1 MNATNDLIMAR
12 ATTDRAKAP
21 EAAREPVPTG
31 WVPTASTGRW
41 QLYLCC
47 LLLVVCTIP
56 WRQKTY
62 FSGGLDPV
70 VAAKAMIGFAALVL
84 AGIHALRRPAM
95 VAIGGRTIA
104 FATVYLTITVVGGW
118 AAGTL
123 LPSVVVA
130 TRVAMTLA
138 TIALLLLAFGT
149 RAVTTALVAA
159 LGIVAFV
166 ALGTG
171 VGSVTSGR
179 WEGGI
184 PPLAPN
190 EIAFI
195 CGGVVVYLVHRM
207 MLGTGPWAPVLAT
220 MLFGVMWLT
229 GSRTTTA
236 TLVLAV
242 VVMVL
247 QARTFSVPAFLG
259 LVLAI
264 PAVAYVATATA
275 TISNLLLRGGTENVT
290 TLSSRTIAWNAAATM
305 DAGGMQRWF
314 GGGLTLKRIPVSG
327 QYWQDQILDSSWVS
341 ALVQAGRLGL
351 VVVLVWVLST
361 AWAAVS
367 SDHSWRIL
375 WTGLLAFIVPRSLLE
390 SGMFDASTVFI
401 LFALASLATEGV
413 TRAADGPDP
422 QVPDPVSHARPRT
435 AGLGRR
441 T

>member
-1 MNATNDLIMAR
+1 MNPTNHHTLTR
-12 ATTDRAKAP
+12 ADPDRAKAP
-21 EAAREPVPTG
+21 EPSRAASST
-31 WVPTASTGRW
+31 WVPSDTQGRW
-41 QLYLCC
+41 QLYLCG

-70 VAAKAMIGFAALVL
+70 VAAKAVIGLAALL
-84 AGIHALRRPAM
+84 LSGIQTLRRPPV
-95 VAIGGRTIA
+95 VAIGGRTIT
-104 FATVYLTITVVGGW
+104 FATCYLAITVVGGW

-123 LPSVVVA
+123 LPSLVVA
-130 TRVAMTLA
+130 TRVAMTM
-138 TIALLLLAFGT
+138 TTVALLLIAFGT
-149 RAVTTALVAA
+149 RAVTTALVASLGVVA
-159 LGIVAFV
+159 LV

-171 VGSVTSGR
+171 IGSVTSGR

-195 CGGVVVYLVHRM
+195 CGGLVVYLVHRM
-207 MLGTGPWAPVLAT
+207 MLGTGAWAPALAT

-236 TLVLAV
+236 TLALAV

-247 QARTFSVPAFLG
+247 QARTFSVAAFLAM
-259 LVLAI
+259 VVAV

-290 TLSSRTIAWNAAATM
+290 TLSSRTIAWNAAVSM
-305 DAGGMQRWF
+305 DAGGMQKWF

-351 VVVLVWVLST
+351 LVVLLWVATT
-361 AWAAVS
+361 AWAALS
-367 SDHSWRIL
+367 SQRSWRIL

-390 SGMFDASTVFI
+390 SGLFDASTVFI
-401 LFALASLATEGV
+401 LFVLASLATEGV
-413 TRAADGPDP
+413 TRASDAQEAQLLARD
-422 QVPDPVSHARPRT
+422 SHASAEDAPT
-435 AGLGRR
+435 GRR
-441 T
+441 G

>member
-1 MNATNDLIMAR
+1 M
-12 ATTDRAKAP
+12 
-21 EAAREPVPTG
+21 
-31 WVPTASTGRW
+31 
-41 QLYLCC
+41 
-47 LLLVVCTIP
+47 CTIP

-70 VAAKAMIGFAALVL
+70 VGAKALIGLAALAL
-84 AGIHALRRPAM
+84 AAVQALHRRAM
-95 VAIGGRTIA
+95 VVIGGRTIG
-104 FATVYLTITVVGGW
+104 FATCYLVISVVGGW

-138 TIALLLLAFGT
+138 TIVLLMLAFGT
-149 RAVTTALVAA
+149 RALTTALVAS
-159 LGIVAFV
+159 LGVVASV
-166 ALGTG
+166 ALVTG
-171 VGSVTSGR
+171 IGSLTSGR
-179 WEGGI
+179 WEGGT

-195 CGGVVVYLVHRM
+195 CGGAVVYLVHRM
-207 MLGTGPWAPVLAT
+207 MLGTGPWAPALAT
-220 MLFGVMWLT
+220 TLFGVMWLT

-247 QARTFSVPAFLG
+247 QARTFSVTAF
-259 LVLAI
+259 VAMVAAV
-264 PAVAYVATATA
+264 PAVAYVAAATP

-290 TLSSRTIAWNAAATM
+290 TLSSRTIAWNAAASM
-305 DAGGMQRWF
+305 DAGSMQRWF

-341 ALVQAGRLGL
+341 ALVQSGRLGL
-351 VVVLVWVLST
+351 LVVLLWVLAT
-361 AWAAVS
+361 AWAALKT
-367 SDHSWRIL
+367 DYWWRIL

-401 LFALASLATEGV
+401 LFALASLATERV
-413 TRAADGPDP
+413 TRAPDTEERTVPATHPRALPEMAD
-422 QVPDPVSHARPRT
+422 S
-435 AGLGRR
+435 GRR
-441 T
+441 R

>member
-1 MNATNDLIMAR
+1 MTATYRPIAAQETTTPADTR
-12 ATTDRAKAP
+12 GGRRDSPSAT
-21 EAAREPVPTG
+21 
-31 WVPTASTGRW
+31 WVPSAATSRW

-47 LLLVVCTIP
+47 LLLVVGTIP

-70 VAAKAMIGFAALVL
+70 VRAKAVIGLTALILSGVL
-84 AGIHALRRPAM
+84 ALRRPPM
-95 VAIGGRTIA
+95 VAIGGRTIT
-104 FATVYLTITVVGGW
+104 FATCYLVISVVGGW

-130 TRVAMTLA
+130 TRVAMILA
-138 TIALLLLAFGT
+138 TVALLLIAFGT
-149 RAVTTALVAA
+149 RAVTTAIAGSLGCVA
-159 LGIVAFV
+159 GV
-166 ALGTG
+166 ALVTG
-171 VGSVTSGR
+171 IGSVTSGR

-220 MLFGVMWLT
+220 ALFGIMWLT

-247 QARTFSVPAFLG
+247 QARTFSVSAFLAM
-259 LVLAI
+259 VVAV

-275 TISNLLLRGGTENVT
+275 TISNLLLRGGSENVT

-305 DAGGMQRWF
+305 DAGGFQRWF

-341 ALVQAGRLGL
+341 ALVQVGRLGL
-351 VVVLVWVLST
+351 VVVLVWVVST
-361 AWAAVS
+361 AWTALS

-401 LFALASLATEGV
+401 LFALVSLATERV
-413 TRAADGPDP
+413 TRSPHPTVLSAP
-422 QVPDPVSHARPRT
+422 
-435 AGLGRR
+435 GLDSPAVTVTERG

>member
-1 MNATNDLIMAR
+1 M
-12 ATTDRAKAP
+12 P
-21 EAAREPVPTG
+21 G
-31 WVPTASTGRW
+31 SSQGRW
-41 QLYLCC
+41 QLYLCG

-70 VAAKAMIGFAALVL
+70 VAAKAVIGLAALAL
-84 AGIHALRRPAM
+84 SGIQTLRRPPK
-95 VAIGGRTIA
+95 VAIGGRTIT
-104 FATVYLTITVVGGW
+104 FATCYLTISVIGGW
-118 AAGTL
+118 AAGTV
-123 LPSVVVA
+123 LPSLVVA

-138 TIALLLLAFGT
+138 TVALLLMAFGT
-149 RAVTTALVAA
+149 RAVTTALVAS
-159 LGIVAFV
+159 LGVVAMV
-166 ALGTG
+166 ALATG
-171 VGSVTSGR
+171 IGSVTSGR

-195 CGGVVVYLVHRM
+195 CGGLVVYLVHRI
-207 MLGTGPWAPVLAT
+207 MLGTGPWAPTLAIG
-220 MLFGVMWLT
+220 LFGVMWLT

-236 TLVLAV
+236 TLVLAI

-247 QARTFSVPAFLG
+247 QARTFSIAAFLAMVLAVPA
-259 LVLAI
+259 I
-264 PAVAYVATATA
+264 AYVATATA

-290 TLSSRTIAWNAAATM
+290 TLSSRTIAWNAAASM

-351 VVVLVWVLST
+351 VVVLLWVVST
-361 AWAAVS
+361 AWAALS
-367 SDHSWRIL
+367 SERSWRIL

-413 TRAADGPDP
+413 TRASDAQEAHRLERDSPALTEAAP
-422 QVPDPVSHARPRT
+422 T
-435 AGLGRR
+435 GRR
-441 T
+441 V